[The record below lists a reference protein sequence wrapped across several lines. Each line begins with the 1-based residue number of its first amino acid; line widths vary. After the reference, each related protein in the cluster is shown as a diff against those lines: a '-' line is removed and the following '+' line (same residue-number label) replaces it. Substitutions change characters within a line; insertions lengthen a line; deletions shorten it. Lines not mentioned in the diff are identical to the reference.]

1 MHWMSPKRRGPAQR
15 CRRTGDRGSALM
27 LVPAGVL
34 VVVLLGAVAVDL
46 SAAHLAQRR
55 LVQVTERAADDAA
68 GMLDR
73 DSLRAGGPV
82 RTNPAQATALAR
94 MHLASLDVPGLEHQW
109 VDVAVAPNGNEVSV
123 RSGATV
129 RRLFGRGLPGVAPT
143 YQVTAHATARLG

>member
-1 MHWMSPKRRGPAQR
+1 
-15 CRRTGDRGSALM
+15 M

-34 VVVLLGAVAVDL
+34 VVVLLGAVTVDL

-73 DSLRAGGPV
+73 DALRAGGPL
-82 RTNPAQATALAR
+82 RTNPDAARELAQ
-94 MHLASLDVPGLEHQW
+94 MHIASLEVPGLQSRW
-109 VDVAVAPNGNEVSV
+109 VDVTVSPGGDEVSV

-129 RRLFGRGLPGVAPT
+129 RRLFGQGVPGVAST
-143 YQVTAHATARLG
+143 YEITARATARLG

>member
-1 MHWMSPKRRGPAQR
+1 MRWLTSKRRGDT
-15 CRRTGDRGSALM
+15 RRRVRGNDRGSSLM

-34 VVVLLGAVAVDL
+34 VVVLLGAVTIDL

-73 DSLRAGGPV
+73 DSVRAGGPV
-82 RTNPAQATALAR
+82 RTNPAQARQLAQ
-94 MHLASLDVPGLEHQW
+94 MHLASLDVPGLQRRW
-109 VDVAVAPNGNEVSV
+109 ADMSVSPGGNEVSV

-129 RRLFGRGLPGVAPT
+129 QRLFGRGLPGVSPT
-143 YQVTAHATARLG
+143 YRISARASARLG

>member
-1 MHWMSPKRRGPAQR
+1 MRWVTPRDRATRRRSIGR
-15 CRRTGDRGSALM
+15 GDRGSALM

-34 VVVLLGAVAVDL
+34 IVVLLGAVAVDL

-73 DSLRAGGPV
+73 DALRSGGPV
-82 RTNPAQATALAR
+82 RTNPAEATELAR
-94 MHLASLDVPGLEHQW
+94 MHLASLEVPGLQHSSVE
-109 VDVAVAPNGNEVSV
+109 VVVSPGGTEVSV
-123 RSGATV
+123 RAGATV

-143 YQVTAHATARLG
+143 YRITARATARLE

>member
-1 MHWMSPKRRGPAQR
+1 
-15 CRRTGDRGSALM
+15 M

-34 VVVLLGAVAVDL
+34 IVVLLGAIAVDL

-73 DSLRAGGPV
+73 DALRSGGTV
-82 RTNPAQATALAR
+82 QTNPEQARQLAGL
-94 MHLASLDVPGLEHQW
+94 HLAALEVPGLQHRW
-109 VDVAVAPNGNEVSV
+109 VDVSVSAGGRDVSV

-129 RRLFGRGLPGVAPT
+129 QRLFGRGIPGVASS
-143 YQVTAHATARLG
+143 YQITARATARLG

>member
-1 MHWMSPKRRGPAQR
+1 
-15 CRRTGDRGSALM
+15 M

-46 SAAHLAQRR
+46 SSAHLAQRR

-73 DSLRAGGPV
+73 DTLRAGGPV
-82 RTNPAQATALAR
+82 RTNPGAAR
-94 MHLASLDVPGLEHQW
+94 ELVRVHMQSLEVPGLEHRW
-109 VDVAVAPNGNEVSV
+109 VDVTVSPGGNEVRV

-143 YQVTAHATARLG
+143 YQITARATARLG

>member
-1 MHWMSPKRRGPAQR
+1 
-15 CRRTGDRGSALM
+15 M

-73 DSLRAGGPV
+73 DALRSGGPV
-82 RTNPAQATALAR
+82 RTNRGQATELAR
-94 MHLASLDVPGLEHQW
+94 MHLASLDVPGLERRG
-109 VDVAVAPNGNEVSV
+109 VDVAVSPDGTQVSV

-129 RRLFGRGLPGVAPT
+129 RRLFGRGLPGVSPT
-143 YQVTAHATARLG
+143 YRITAQATARLG